1 MVKEK
6 AAPLAA
12 ALVLAAACCQYYPG
26 AAGSAVLVLAA
37 RGSAA
42 GRVGGALLAGAE
54 FAAAGQVDESE
65 GAAGRWWLGP
75 WTNKMRGAPDVEE
88 ALGDAGVIKDQR
100 RLDDTTCEAVCEVS
114 TFLALALR
122 QKPCRYH
129 AGVVILSMIR

>member
-1 MVKEK
+1 MERTR
-6 AAPLAA
+6 AALAVA
-12 ALVLAAACCQYYPG
+12 ALVAASSAVS
-26 AAGSAVLVLAA
+26 ASALAGSPAWRA
-37 RGSAA
+37 
-42 GRVGGALLAGAE
+42 GALLVGAE

-75 WTNKMRGAPDVEE
+75 WRNKMRGAPDVEE

-100 RLDDTTCEAVCEVS
+100 RLDDTSCEAVCEVS

>member
-12 ALVLAAACCQYYPG
+12 ALVLAAACCRSPG
-26 AAGSAVLVLAA
+26 AAGSAALALAA

-42 GRVGGALLAGAE
+42 GRVGGALLAAAE

-65 GAAGRWWLGP
+65 GTAGRWWLGP

-88 ALGDAGVIKDQR
+88 ALGDAGVLKDQR
-100 RLDDTTCEAVCEVS
+100 RLDDKSCEAV
-114 TFLALALR
+114 
-122 QKPCRYH
+122 
-129 AGVVILSMIR
+129 